1 MRIPEAL
8 RVFIIRYYPGRNI
21 AIEEYGLASTGG
33 QAGSSDKP
41 FNDHGHYE
49 PGDKH
54 AVKMLAQEASND
66 VEMGGGTLK
75 LFRATPDLLQDRTLE
90 QNVLDTATSRALRSK
105 FTRRFSEN
113 PSSVA
118 PQEKW
123 KTVKPARRIGRER
136 RKSRTLLFLTYVP
149 WVYKLWS
156 LRCLSISIP
165 RLTYAQGCERWSNDK
180 SSSPEAIKAAK
191 EAEVAV
197 VVAGTWSRDHQ
208 ERCGQ
213 HGSSLLQRQAHNR
226 TLDRHLRCRADK
238 AILPKRGGRQRP
250 HECALL
256 EIQPLRQALH
266 LLPSRGT
273 WAPTSPPY
281 CDYLKGSRFNPLGQ
295 VARERNDDL
304 RTPVRA
310 LVAATAVTLRLRQE
324 LHHFPVLGCYYRQG
338 QQLNIRNNSTRYGTE
353 VVQLYV
359 TDKIASVVT
368 PNKELK
374 GFLKVFL
381 HAGEGKI
388 VRIPVDVSELGVWNT
403 ENWYVVEK
411 GEFVIVVGDSAEGIK
426 SRSPFWVI

>member
-1 MRIPEAL
+1 MRMPQAL
-8 RVFIIRYYPGRNI
+8 RLFIIRYYPGRNI

-33 QAGSSDKP
+33 QAGSSDTP

-66 VEMGGGTLK
+66 AEMGGGTLK
-75 LFRATPDLLQDRTLE
+75 PFRATPDLLQDGTLE
-90 QNVLDTATSRALRSK
+90 QNVLDTASSRALRSK
-105 FTRRFSEN
+105 FTRRLSEN
-113 PSSVA
+113 PSSVP
-118 PQEKW
+118 PQENQEHCCS
-123 KTVKPARRIGRER
+123 A
-136 RKSRTLLFLTYVP
+136 TYVP

-165 RLTYAQGCERWSNDK
+165 RSTHAQGCERWSNDK
-180 SSSPEAIKAAK
+180 ISSPEAIKAAK

-197 VVAGTWSRDHQ
+197 VVAGTWSPDHQ
-208 ERCGQ
+208 EPCGQ

-226 TLDRHLRCRADK
+226 TLDRHLRCRAVK
-238 AILPKRGGRQRP
+238 AILLKRGGQQRP

-256 EIQPLRQALH
+256 EIQPLRKALH

-281 CDYLKGSRFNPLGQ
+281 YDYLKGSRFNPLGQ

-304 RTPVRA
+304 RTPF
-310 LVAATAVTLRLRQE
+310 
-324 LHHFPVLGCYYRQG
+324 HHFPVLGCYYRQG
-338 QQLNIRNNSTRYGTE
+338 QQLKIRNNSTRDGTE
-353 VVQLYV
+353 VVQLHV

-381 HAGEGKI
+381 HTGEGKI
-388 VRIPVDVSELGVWNT
+388 VRTPIDVSELGVWNT

-426 SRSPFWVI
+426 SRSSFWVI